1 MANPVVVNSG
11 LHVDAVAGVGVTSAQ
26 MGRAAQA
33 AFVAHDGAGPRLGVF
48 YEGNPT
54 LLTGT
59 ATTAPSMTVQVSGL
73 AFACQKAPAEGVY
86 VGRSPSVVI
95 VDVAAAPASNSRID
109 VVYAMQ
115 RDKNSTTSPDGVS
128 QGEIGVITGTAAVS
142 PTKPA
147 IPAGAVEVGTLT
159 VAAGATKTTDVQVT
173 IATTCQWTVGAGSPI
188 PVRNL
193 TEQNALSAYDGLCA
207 YRLDLH
213 GEKQHNGTS
222 WDIPFAD
229 FYRGTGGTIPTGIGT
244 WTVLALPNQ
253 VAAEGSLTCSGGSFT
268 VPVQGRYRC
277 TGRVMFPGAAGLTT
291 VGALLAVNGS
301 TVDFDYASAAS
312 SGSWPAK
319 VTRTV
324 RLNSGDVVTFSAS
337 HNATSALA
345 TSTDIHS
352 TWGQVEW
359 IGP

>member
-48 YEGNPT
+48 YEGNQT

-73 AFACQKAPAEGVY
+73 AFACQKALAEGVY
-86 VGRSPSVVI
+86 VGRSPSVVT

-128 QGEIGVITGTAAVS
+128 QGEIGVITGAAAVS

-229 FYRGTGGTIPTGIGT
+229 FYRGTGGAITPGSWVT
-244 WTVLALPNQ
+244 LSFPNQ
-253 VAAEGSLTCSGGSFT
+253 VAAEGSLTCSSGSFT
-268 VPVQGRYRC
+268 VPVQGRYKC
-277 TGRVMFPGAAGLTT
+277 TGQVMFPGAAGLSL
-291 VGALLAVNGS
+291 VGVLCAVNG
-301 TVDFDYASAAS
+301 TTAWFAYGDGQTG
-312 SGSWPAK
+312 GSWSANGS
-319 VTRTV
+319 RTI
-324 RLNSGDVVTFSAS
+324 RLNAGDVVTFAAQ
-337 HNATSALA
+337 HNATGSLA
-345 TSTDIHS
+345 TSADIHS
-352 TWGQVEW
+352 TWAQVEW
-359 IGP
+359 VGP